1 MKSWN
6 LGAWALALLMV
17 ACGGETV
24 TVDPQTEGTVKLPLI
39 SPAPDGSV
47 YRLVGATFTITGPR
61 SVTLTDTSADTVE
74 TKLHAGSYTA
84 ELGGTWRMERLDAP
98 GTSVPVQ
105 LLSPNPLPFFVRK
118 GETSEVRFLF
128 KLPGEGT
135 ANVGIVVDGAGWLSG
150 TVQFAEREYSGPP
163 EQFDSLI
170 GQSVP
175 FVINLQ
181 SYTTMKS
188 SWSKDLYVD
197 ATASFIQFGGAPSEI
212 LERVAASLKGGRLYF
227 SLSPDSP
234 GTIRFNGTSLMS
246 QSGGPG
252 SFEFSLMYGGRFSGP
267 VDSEGYPIFRPFEFP
282 NTEAAV
288 RTFSGYDG
296 VRGPASLKVSP

>member
-1 MKSWN
+1 
-6 LGAWALALLMV
+6 MV

-24 TVDPQTEGTVKLPLI
+24 TVDSQTEGTVKLPLT
-39 SPAPDGSV
+39 SPAPDGNV
-47 YRLVGATFTITGPR
+47 YRLVGATFTITGTKT
-61 SVTLTDTSADTVE
+61 VTLTDTSADTVE

-135 ANVGIVVDGAGWLSG
+135 ANVGIVVDGAGWLAG